1 LLKTENPVYCSEAD
15 CLILIK
21 ESGWEPSCVK
31 EGILA
36 LLKSESLI
44 KRALLKS
51 ESLIKRALLKS
62 ESLIKRGRNYW
73 ALLKSQD

>member
-1 LLKTENPVYCSEAD
+1 
-15 CLILIK
+15 
-21 ESGWEPSCVK
+21 VK

-51 ESLIKRALLKS
+51 ESLIKRWNLCCKDLLCGTFVKKV

>member
-1 LLKTENPVYCSEAD
+1 M
-15 CLILIK
+15 
-21 ESGWEPSCVK
+21 K

-51 ESLIKRALLKS
+51 VSLIKKGGIFDKRKKKLLGFVEKSALGLVV
-62 ESLIKRGRNYW
+62 YF
-73 ALLKSQD
+73 